1 MKKLVTALCLMVS
14 PLTFAAQTNQ
24 AVSAGIGFD
33 QLNYAL
39 SYRYEFTEQWEIE
52 LGYMN
57 QDVFLTDVTHS
68 GTQVEDV
75 HSFSTAMLYN
85 IPLSQRNRL
94 IFKLGAAKY
103 NINAIGYSS
112 DITSDSEGVHLIAGL
127 GWRYEFDSGLETS
140 IAYTYQDVDFIN
152 KITMA
157 LNLGYRF

>member
-24 AVSAGIGFD
+24 AVSAGVGFD

-57 QDVFLTDVTHS
+57 QDVTRS

-103 NINAIGYSS
+103 NINAIDYSS

-140 IAYTYQDVDFIN
+140 IAYIYQNVDFIN
-152 KITMA
+152 ASTMT